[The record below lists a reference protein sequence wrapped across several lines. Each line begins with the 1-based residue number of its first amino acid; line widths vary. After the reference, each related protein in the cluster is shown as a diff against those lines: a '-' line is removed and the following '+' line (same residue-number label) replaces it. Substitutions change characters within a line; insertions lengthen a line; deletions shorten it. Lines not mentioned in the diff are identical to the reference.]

1 MPEFAQPAW
10 LWLLLT
16 APLLVLLRLRGGVA
30 ESRFK
35 RIAGSLL
42 RCLALAALVI
52 ALAGPLAGSYSR
64 HTDVVF
70 ALDVSHS
77 IDRETT
83 AEALSFIRQ
92 AWLAKEPA
100 ARIGLVVFGADAAL
114 EVLVRSDSEPV
125 AAISTH
131 IERGATDIGRA
142 LEVAIGAFPSSEHRR
157 IVLLSDGQ
165 ENLGDARPT
174 AVAARS
180 IGVKLFTVP
189 LERTR
194 ARDEVRVEH
203 ISAPPWVHVHEPFAV
218 QMTLHSRQAAQAHL
232 VIMRNGAVLRQTDLS
247 LSPGVNAFSI
257 VDQVSHGGL
266 YEYEAIVNS
275 EQDGVQE
282 NNRYQT
288 FVQVK
293 GAPRVLHAVAGGPD
307 SAWGRYLSEALR
319 AQGLLAEEVPAT
331 AVPASRHQLADYN
344 LVILNNVSG
353 FDLSLAKMELLEDY
367 VRDAGGGLISLGGDK
382 SYAAGGY
389 YGTPIERLLPV
400 SMDVKSELRI
410 PSLAVIIVLDK
421 SGSMSSESQG
431 EQKVMIAKRAA
442 LAAIEVLNSLDRV
455 GVLAFDAKP
464 EWIVPPTEVA
474 NRQQIADKLRTLGV
488 GGGTNL
494 FLALQ
499 EAYRVMQREQ
509 AKIKHLIVLSDGLTE
524 AKTDFDDL
532 GQRIATADVTI
543 STVALGGDADQ
554 ALMAHIADLGGGR
567 FYHTDNPQNIPRIFT
582 SETMLVSR
590 DLVVEKDT
598 LPRLVYPGEI
608 TEGFGP
614 DSFPLLLG
622 YQRTFAK
629 PAAQVLLAAAEGDPL
644 LVSWRYGLG
653 KSVAFMSDLSG
664 RWGRRW
670 INWPEFSRFAAQLAR
685 WTMRRSGIENLLP
698 TFQWRGQQGEI
709 LIDALD
715 RDERFMNG
723 LELQAGIVDPDRN
736 TRQIR
741 LKQIAPGRYRGEFLL
756 PKTGRYYVHL
766 SGSNGDASVNPK
778 TFGLA
783 VPYSSEYVEFG
794 ADREFLRELAAA
806 TGGRMLPLNNTSI
819 AAILASK
826 PGAVS
831 ERWRLWWP
839 LFLSALILL
848 LLEVALRKIRLPK
861 SWYSWWGRER
871 KPRPVEPEP
880 DYEQLRA
887 TIAQVREEHLAA
899 LRNKHDYREDNPAAR
914 ARLYLTGGKN

>member
-1 MPEFAQPAW
+1 MPEFAQAAW
-10 LWLLLT
+10 LWLLLAT
-16 APLLVLLRLRGGVA
+16 PLILLLRLHGGVA

-35 RIAGSLL
+35 RLTGSLL
-42 RCLALAALVI
+42 RCLSLGALVI

-70 ALDVSHS
+70 ALDISKS

-83 AEALSFIRQ
+83 AEALSFIKQ
-92 AWLAKEPA
+92 AWTAKEPA
-100 ARIGLVVFGADAAL
+100 ARMGLIVFGADAAL

-125 AAISTH
+125 ADITTH

-165 ENLGDARPT
+165 ENLGSARPT
-174 AVAARS
+174 VAAARS
-180 IGVKLFTVP
+180 IGVELITVP
-189 LERTR
+189 LERVQ
-194 ARDEVRVEH
+194 ARDEVRVDN
-203 ISAPPWVHVHEPFAV
+203 IAAPPWVHVHEPFTV
-218 QMTLHSRQAAQAHL
+218 QMTLHSSQSARVHL
-232 VIMRNGAVLRQTDLS
+232 VILRNGAVLRQTDLD
-247 LSPGVNAFSI
+247 LRPGANAFSI
-257 VDQVSHGGL
+257 VDQLTQGGL
-266 YEYEAIVNS
+266 YEYEVIVNS
-275 EQDGVQE
+275 EQDGEHE

-288 FVQVK
+288 FVKVK
-293 GAPRVLHAVAGGPD
+293 GAPRVLHVLTGGP
-307 SAWGRYLSEALR
+307 SSTWGRYFSEALR
-319 AQGLLAEEVPAT
+319 TQGLIVDEVP
-331 AVPASRHQLADYN
+331 AVPASRHQLADYD

-353 FDLSLAKMELLEDY
+353 FDLSFAKMEVLEDY

-382 SYAAGGY
+382 SYGAGGY

-400 SMDVKSELRI
+400 SMDLKSELRI

-431 EQKVMIAKRAA
+431 EQKILIAKRAA
-442 LAAIEVLNSLDRV
+442 LAAIEVLNPLDRA

-464 EWIVPPTEVA
+464 EWSVPPTEVA
-474 NRQQIADKLRTLGV
+474 HRQQIADKLRTLGV

-499 EAYRVMQREQ
+499 EAYRIMGQEQ

-524 AKTDFDDL
+524 AKADFDAL
-532 GQRIATADVTI
+532 SQRIAADGITI
-543 STVALGGDADQ
+543 STVALGKDADQ
-554 ALMAHIADLGGGR
+554 VLMAHIAALGGGR
-567 FYHTDNPQNIPRIFT
+567 YYHTDNPQNIPRIFT

-590 DLVVEKDT
+590 DLVVEQDT
-598 LPRLVYPGEI
+598 LPKLVYPGEI

-614 DSFPLLLG
+614 HSFPLLHG

-629 PAAQVLLAAAEGDPL
+629 PAAQVLLATDEGDPL

-653 KSVAFMSDLSG
+653 KSVAFMSDLAG
-664 RWGRRW
+664 RWGRQW
-670 INWPEFSRFAAQLAR
+670 VSWSEFSRFAAQLAR
-685 WTMRRSGIENLLP
+685 WTMRRSGTENLLT

-715 RDERFMNG
+715 RDERFING
-723 LELQAGIVDPDRN
+723 LELQANIVDPGRN
-736 TRQIR
+736 TRQIG
-741 LKQIAPGRYRGEFLL
+741 LKQIAPGRYRGEFPLQR
-756 PKTGRYYVHL
+756 TGRYYVNL
-766 SGSNGDASVNPK
+766 SGSDEGSPVSPT

-794 ADREFLRELAAA
+794 ADRKFLHELAAA
-806 TGGRMLPLNNTSI
+806 TSGRMLPLRSTSV
-819 AAILASK
+819 AEILASK

-839 LFLSALILL
+839 FFLSALVFL
-848 LLEVALRKIRLPK
+848 LLEVALRKITLPE
-861 SWYSWWGRER
+861 SWWGRLR
-871 KPRPVEPEP
+871 KRSPQPVEFEP

-887 TIAQVREEHLAA
+887 NIAQVREEHLSA
-899 LRNKHDYREDNPAAR
+899 LRNKLDYGEETPAAR
-914 ARLYLTGGKN
+914 ARLYLTGRKK